1 MSGEKSPRAPR
12 AHAVRVKMRVVKI
25 LRTAQ
30 ITMRTAQVSM
40 RIAQCVLQKLYGN
53 NKFELEKLYIFE
65 ITNTFSFYHKS
76 KRFGLPRYGEKTI
89 ILDHG
94 SIC

>member
-1 MSGEKSPRAPR
+1 MQKSMYKIAHICRASVRGEKPPR
-12 AHAVRVKMRVVKI
+12 AHAVRVKMRVVKN

-30 ITMRTAQVSM
+30 ITNRTAQVSM

-53 NKFELEKLYIFE
+53 HNFELEKLYIFE

-76 KRFGLPRYGEKTI
+76 KRFG
-89 ILDHG
+89 
-94 SIC
+94 